1 MSTYQFGHV
10 SWAARAGAKK
20 RTSRRENSMTTRDI
34 GWSARDIA
42 SEAMR
47 VEGHCEH
54 VETPEP
60 PRVLYGVDAL
70 KAAEMAAEW
79 GDQATTITSKGKKR
93 ALQSNAPVMAC
104 GVVSWPRERMDEWPA
119 YRDATVEALK
129 EKYGDRLKSVVEHL
143 DERHPHLHFY
153 AVPRPGDDFGVVHEG
168 YAASREARKTPENKI
183 RTAFRDAMKGWQD
196 WLHAA
201 VGVQFGLE
209 RIGPARER
217 REREEQL
224 RLRAIEDAEKAAAA
238 AREAE
243 AQAEAMRDAAERD
256 HQAVLAMRAEYEHAM
271 LLLDQQQAELAGQ
284 LRDVNKER
292 RALERQQGELDARD
306 RQRMAELDAIATS
319 VKAERDEV
327 KKERERARIEGRAQG
342 MRQAATTKV
351 ATKIGVALGVV
362 REHLGETATERELR
376 EQVERDKAEK
386 ARLAR
391 EATEAK
397 RHVKDLEGSVGTLQS
412 ALERERKEKE
422 AMRREWGTESSDQ
435 ARRIRDLEQQVE
447 AAHEKNENGHAVTR
461 RLR

>member
-34 GWSARDIA
+34 GWSAQDIA

-47 VEGHCEH
+47 IEGHCEH
-54 VETPEP
+54 VESPEP
-60 PRVLYGVDAL
+60 PRVLYGVNAL
-70 KAAEMAAEW
+70 KAAEMAAKW
-79 GDQATTITSKGKKR
+79 GDQATTTSGGKKR
-93 ALQSNAPVMAC
+93 ALQRNAPVMAC
-104 GVVSWPRERMDEWPA
+104 GVISWPRERMDEWPA

-143 DERHPHLHFY
+143 DERHPHVHFY
-153 AVPRPGDDFGVVHEG
+153 AVPRPGEDFGVVHEG

-201 VGVQFGLE
+201 VGQPFGLE

-217 REREEQL
+217 RERDEQL
-224 RLRAIEDAEKAAAA
+224 RLRAIEDAQKAAAA

-271 LLLDQQQAELAGQ
+271 LLIDQQQAELAGH
-284 LRDVNKER
+284 LRDVRRER
-292 RALERQQGELDARD
+292 SALERQAGELDAKD
-306 RQRMAELDAIATS
+306 RQRVAELDEIEAS
-319 VKAERDEV
+319 LKAERAEI
-327 KKERERARIEGRAQG
+327 KEARKQAVIEGKSEGMSRA
-342 MRQAATTKV
+342 AIVKLSTK
-351 ATKIGVALGVV
+351 AGIALANL
-362 REHLGETATERELR
+362 RELAETSTERKLR

-391 EATEAK
+391 EAAEAK

-412 ALERERKEKE
+412 ALERERAERE
-422 AMRREWGTESSDQ
+422 EMRRE
-435 ARRIRDLEQQVE
+435 
-447 AAHEKNENGHAVTR
+447 
-461 RLR
+461 